1 MVKFP
6 IIKYEKVQNDPSVEQ
21 LPIADL
27 LTSSGGS

>member
-1 MVKFP
+1 
-6 IIKYEKVQNDPSVEQ
+6 VQNDPSVEQ